1 MLSNIPKISIIVP
14 VYRTEKYLRECID
27 SILNQTYRNLEVLL
41 IDDGSPDKSGEIC
54 EAYASKDNRIR
65 VFHTINKGL
74 SSARNLGLMNAEGE
88 FIGFVDS
95 DDWIEPNMY
104 EALFKAIQKTDSDIC
119 MCRLW
124 DETNASSDPHV
135 SEVIFK
141 GNKSLEALITGDITN
156 HVWNKLYK
164 SEIALKIPFE
174 KGKLNEDE
182 FWTYRVFGQ
191 AEKVT
196 KINKSMYFYLQ
207 RSGSIMGNK
216 FNIRRLDALEAKAER
231 QKYIEANFPN
241 LAKQA
246 KIDLFA
252 TCIFMCQSAMKFM
265 KGKEKKQAKK
275 AIKEYVGKIKLNNND
290 FIVIDRNSRFWF
302 KFANK
307 YFYLCCKIR
316 RITGIGF

>member
-1 MLSNIPKISIIVP
+1 MTHKENGGLSDARNAGMRVATGEYISF
-14 VYRTEKYLRECID
+14 ID
-27 SILNQTYRNLEVLL
+27 S
-41 IDDGSPDKSGEIC
+41 DDYISDDFIETFYTTMKTENSDIVECDIVRFKDGTTPVIEKENCEINSFST
-54 EAYASKDNRIR
+54 E
-65 VFHTINKGL
+65 KGL
-74 SSARNLGLMNAEGE
+74 SLLIAE
-88 FIGFVDS
+88 
-95 DDWIEPNMY
+95 
-104 EALFKAIQKTDSDIC
+104 
-119 MCRLW
+119 
-124 DETNASSDPHV
+124 
-135 SEVIFK
+135 
-141 GNKSLEALITGDITN
+141 NKFHQ

>member
-156 HVWNKLYK
+156 HVWNKLY
-164 SEIALKIPFE
+164 A
-174 KGKLNEDE
+174 
-182 FWTYRVFGQ
+182 
-191 AEKVT
+191 
-196 KINKSMYFYLQ
+196 
-207 RSGSIMGNK
+207 
-216 FNIRRLDALEAKAER
+216 
-231 QKYIEANFPN
+231 
-241 LAKQA
+241 
-246 KIDLFA
+246 
-252 TCIFMCQSAMKFM
+252 
-265 KGKEKKQAKK
+265 
-275 AIKEYVGKIKLNNND
+275 
-290 FIVIDRNSRFWF
+290 
-302 KFANK
+302 
-307 YFYLCCKIR
+307 
-316 RITGIGF
+316 